1 MWAVFIRLESDLKFF
16 QRDNAHAVYGRGKCS
31 CRSCKNLSERVRGCG
46 TIPALLQGV
55 WQLQYREGRT
65 FSFSSNKAW
74 ERYPC
79 RAMRKGWN
87 SAACSAIVR
96 CICWAERAEMLH
108 HLENGVKDCSK
119 CLIPH
124 QRDNYGYL
132 AGRFQE
138 IAGEIARHEQEPR
151 AEQA

>member
-1 MWAVFIRLESDLKFF
+1 MPYTVEANAVAVPVRTYLNECVVAGRFLHYCRECGNCNTGKAGRFLSPPIR
-16 QRDNAHAVYGRGKCS
+16 RGNA
-31 CRSCKNLSERVRGCG
+31 
-46 TIPALLQGV
+46 IPAAPC
-55 WQLQYREGRT
+55 GRDGT
-65 FSFSSNKAW
+65 Q
-74 ERYPC
+74 PP
-79 RAMRKGWN
+79 
-87 SAACSAIVR
+87 CSAIVR

-151 AEQA
+151 AE

>member
-1 MWAVFIRLESDLKFF
+1 M
-16 QRDNAHAVYGRGKCS
+16 
-31 CRSCKNLSERVRGCG
+31 
-46 TIPALLQGV
+46 
-55 WQLQYREGRT
+55 QYREGRT

-79 RAMRKGWN
+79 RSMQKGWN

-151 AEQA
+151 AE

>member
-1 MWAVFIRLESDLKFF
+1 MPYTVEANAV
-16 QRDNAHAVYGRGKCS
+16 AVPVRTYLNECVVAGRFLHYCRECGNCNTGKA
-31 CRSCKNLSERVRGCG
+31 G
-46 TIPALLQGV
+46 
-55 WQLQYREGRT
+55 T

-79 RAMRKGWN
+79 RSMRKGWN

-151 AEQA
+151 AE

>member
-1 MWAVFIRLESDLKFF
+1 MPYTVEANAVAVPVRTYLNECVVAGRFLHYCRECGNCNTGKAGRFFSPPIR
-16 QRDNAHAVYGRGKCS
+16 RGNA
-31 CRSCKNLSERVRGCG
+31 
-46 TIPALLQGV
+46 IPA
-55 WQLQYREGRT
+55 
-65 FSFSSNKAW
+65 A
-74 ERYPC
+74 PC
-79 RAMRKGWN
+79 G
-87 SAACSAIVR
+87 

-151 AEQA
+151 AE